1 MGILP
6 LIVIAV
12 GLAMDAT
19 AVSLGAGAGGRA
31 AGWRAA
37 FRLAFHFGLFQALMP
52 LLGWLAG
59 RGLAGLLQAVDHWIA
74 FGLLLVVGGRMVWG
88 GLHPEPAAAA
98 EARRRD
104 PSRGWSL
111 VALSVATS
119 IDAFAVGLGLA
130 MLDVAIWVPVALI
143 GVITAAMSLSG
154 LLLGRVLSAAWGPRA
169 EVLGGVLLLGIGLQ
183 ILVSHLVEHGWG
195 LVTGA

>member
-1 MGILP
+1 MGLIP

-31 AGWRAA
+31 AGRRAA

-59 RGLAGLLQAVDHWIA
+59 RGVAGLLQAVDHWFA
-74 FGLLLVVGGRMVWG
+74 FALLLVVGGRMVWG
-88 GLHPEPAAAA
+88 GMRGGALDGDAPAG
-98 EARRRD
+98 RD

-111 VALSVATS
+111 IALSVATS
-119 IDAFAVGLGLA
+119 LDAFAVGLGLA
-130 MLDVAIWVPVALI
+130 MLDVAIWMPIILI

-154 LLLGRVLSAAWGPRA
+154 LLLGRVLSARWGPRA
-169 EVLGGVLLLGIGLQ
+169 EILGGVLLVGIGLQ
-183 ILVSHLVEHGWG
+183 ILVGHLRAHG
-195 LVTGA
+195 

>member
-19 AVSLGAGAGGRA
+19 AVSLGAGASGRR
-31 AGWRAA
+31 RAA

-59 RGLAGLLQAVDHWIA
+59 RGLADLLQAVDHWIA
-74 FGLLLVVGGRMVWG
+74 FALLAAVGGRMVWG
-88 GLHPEPAAAA
+88 GCHPEPAAAA

-104 PSRGWSL
+104 PSRGWAL
-111 VALSVATS
+111 VALSIATS

-143 GVITAAMSLSG
+143 GVITAAMSVSG
-154 LLLGRVLSAAWGPRA
+154 LLLGRVLSAAWGSRA
-169 EVLGGVLLLGIGLQ
+169 EILGGLLLLGIGVQ
-183 ILVSHLVEHGWG
+183 ILVGDLVEHGRAAAA
-195 LVTGA
+195 VTGV

>member
-1 MGILP
+1 LGLLP

-19 AVSLGAGAGGRA
+19 AVSLGAGASGRA
-31 AGWRAA
+31 PGHRAA

-59 RGLAGLLQAVDHWIA
+59 LTLAPVFQAMDHWIA
-74 FGLLLVVGGRMVWG
+74 FGLLAVVGGRMVRG
-88 GLHPEPAAAA
+88 GLRGETEEPDRV
-98 EARRRD
+98 RRGD
-104 PSRGWSL
+104 LSKGWSL
-111 VALSVATS
+111 IALSVATS

-130 MLDVAIWVPVALI
+130 MLDVTIWVPIALI

-154 LLLGRVLSAAWGPRA
+154 LMLGRVLNVRWGSRA
-169 EVLGGVLLLGIGLQ
+169 EVLGGVLLVGIGLQ
-183 ILVSHLVEHGWG
+183 ILVSHL
-195 LVTGA
+195 TAAAPAGA

>member
-1 MGILP
+1 VGLLP

-19 AVSLGAGAGGRA
+19 AVSLGAGASGRA
-31 AGWRAA
+31 PGNRAA

-59 RGLAGLLQAVDHWIA
+59 LTLAPVFQAVDHWIA
-74 FGLLLVVGGRMVWG
+74 FGLLAVVGGRMVRG
-88 GLHPEPAAAA
+88 GLRGETAEPDPV
-98 EARRRD
+98 RRGD
-104 PSRGWSL
+104 LSKGWSL
-111 VALSVATS
+111 IALSVATS

-130 MLDVAIWVPVALI
+130 MLDVAIWVPIALI

-154 LLLGRVLSAAWGPRA
+154 LLLGRVLNVRWGSRA
-169 EVLGGVLLLGIGLQ
+169 EVLGGVLLVGIGLQ
-183 ILVSHLVEHGWG
+183 ILVTHL
-195 LVTGA
+195 TAAPGA